1 METLQTIHDRRSV
14 RNFTDKMVPEE
25 TLNKIL
31 EAATWAP
38 SGMGRQSVTLV
49 CVTDRQDRDALSAMN
64 AAIMGKTD
72 FDPFYGC
79 PTVVVVLAKK
89 DMPTHVYDGSLMAGT
104 LMLAAA
110 DCGVD
115 SIWIHRAKEEFDS
128 PQGKDLLKKWGLE
141 GDYEGIC
148 HVLLGYG
155 QGAKSAGAPRRP
167 DAILRV

>member
-1 METLQTIHDRRSV
+1 METLQTIHTRRSV
-14 RNFTDKMVPEE
+14 RSFKDQMVPEE

-38 SGMGRQSVTLV
+38 SGMGRQSAQLV
-49 CVTDRQDRDALSAMN
+49 CVTNRQDRDALSALN
-64 AAIMGKTD
+64 AQIMGKPD
-72 FDPFYGC
+72 ADPFYGC

-89 DMPTHVYDGSLMAGT
+89 EAPTHVYDGTLAAGT

-128 PQGKDLLKKWGLE
+128 PQGQALLKKWGLE

-155 QGAKSAGAPRRP
+155 SGQKSEGAPRRP
-167 DAILRV
+167 DAVLRV